1 MIDSLSNATYL
12 NHLNQHELMTAK
24 EELELG
30 RLVQKGCHKART
42 EFIQRNLKLVIS
54 LAGRYRG
61 RGLDVA
67 DLVEEGNLGLMRAVD
82 KYDPE
87 MGYRFSTYAAW
98 WIRQAVERAL
108 MNQVK
113 TVRTPIHKQREFRQ
127 ERKAIEVENETLPGY
142 AKRNMDHWFN
152 PSEQIVSLDQV
163 VEGSDGS
170 TGVDLLESDAPS
182 PEELAVS
189 QEDHENVAAWLN
201 LLPDLPRM
209 VVIRRYGLD
218 GRDSE
223 TLSAIGERL
232 GTTRER
238 IRQIQVEALRLLR
251 RMVEAGRIPADA
263 AIFD

>member
-30 RLVQKGCHKART
+30 RRVQKGCQKARN
-42 EFIQRNLKLVIS
+42 EFIERNLKLVIS

-113 TVRTPIHKQREFRQ
+113 TVRTPIHKQREIRQ
-127 ERKAIEVENETLPGY
+127 ERKAIEAENESRPGY
-142 AKRNMDHWFN
+142 AKRNLDQWFN
-152 PSEQIVSLDQV
+152 PSEQIISLDQPV
-163 VEGSDGS
+163 DGLDGS
-170 TGVDLLESDAPS
+170 SGVDLLESDQPS
-182 PEELAVS
+182 PEEIAVS
-189 QEDHENVAAWLN
+189 QEDQENVAAWLN

-209 VVIRRYGLD
+209 VVVRRYGLD
-218 GRDSE
+218 GRDTE

-238 IRQIQVEALRLLR
+238 VRQIQVEAIRLLR
-251 RMVEAGRIPADA
+251 RMVESGRIPADA
-263 AIFD
+263 AILS

>member
-87 MGYRFSTYAAW
+87 VGYRFSTFAVW

-113 TVRTPIHKQREFRQ
+113 TVRTPIHKQREF
-127 ERKAIEVENETLPGY
+127 P
-142 AKRNMDHWFN
+142 
-152 PSEQIVSLDQV
+152 
-163 VEGSDGS
+163 
-170 TGVDLLESDAPS
+170 
-182 PEELAVS
+182 
-189 QEDHENVAAWLN
+189 
-201 LLPDLPRM
+201 
-209 VVIRRYGLD
+209 
-218 GRDSE
+218 
-223 TLSAIGERL
+223 
-232 GTTRER
+232 
-238 IRQIQVEALRLLR
+238 
-251 RMVEAGRIPADA
+251 
-263 AIFD
+263 

>member
-30 RLVQKGCHKART
+30 RRVQKGCQIART

-67 DLVEEGNLGLMRAVD
+67 DLVEEGNIGLMRAVD

-127 ERKAIEVENETLPGY
+127 ERKAIEAENETLPGY

-152 PSEQIVSLDQV
+152 PSEQIISLDQPV
-163 VEGSDGS
+163 DG
-170 TGVDLLESDAPS
+170 
-182 PEELAVS
+182 
-189 QEDHENVAAWLN
+189 
-201 LLPDLPRM
+201 
-209 VVIRRYGLD
+209 
-218 GRDSE
+218 
-223 TLSAIGERL
+223 
-232 GTTRER
+232 
-238 IRQIQVEALRLLR
+238 
-251 RMVEAGRIPADA
+251 
-263 AIFD
+263 